1 MVLPVLR
8 SLTPVLRQTDR
19 RKRRERRKP
28 ECVMR
33 PNLTTVFLSFF
44 FLIASSILCV
54 FFVYLL
60 KKGLYFTW
68 HSLQSWYFHFGSEG
82 RAGVLIVF
90 L

>member
-1 MVLPVLR
+1 MC
-8 SLTPVLRQTDR
+8 D
-19 RKRRERRKP
+19 EAKP
-28 ECVMR
+28 NNCV
-33 PNLTTVFLSFF
+33 FIFF